1 MFRFRDDVGNQS
13 PFTGPVF
20 PNDHDGT
27 IHKRMSSQGSL
38 DLTQFNAEAPNF
50 YLVVAASEEL
60 DVSIRKIARHVTSAI
75 HPGAG
80 VTHEG
85 IGNKTFICARGL
97 LQVSCG
103 DSITRNVEL
112 SYHADRQR
120 LLLSIEDIHLG
131 VGDRSANRNA
141 GDRCALPV
149 VFGKAQRQRTNGRL
163 RWSVVIQNFAASA
176 QTLNRL
182 QQLGRKG
189 LSPRYQIFAWQDLL
203 RVCSLQQSLQVRR
216 NNLENIERILAA
228 VASEA
233 LGISGGF
240 VANHMKAS
248 ARNQ

>member
-112 SYHADRQR
+112 SYN
-120 LLLSIEDIHLG
+120 LG
-131 VGDRSANRNA
+131 VRVSPPVIRYLRGRIC
-141 GDRCALPV
+141 CA
-149 VFGKAQRQRTNGRL
+149 
-163 RWSVVIQNFAASA
+163 SVVCNKACKCEGTI
-176 QTLNRL
+176 
-182 QQLGRKG
+182 
-189 LSPRYQIFAWQDLL
+189 L
-203 RVCSLQQSLQVRR
+203 RTS
-216 NNLENIERILAA
+216 
-228 VASEA
+228 
-233 LGISGGF
+233 SGYWPL
-240 VANHMKAS
+240 
-248 ARNQ
+248 